1 MGAFKS
7 TKRAC
12 FGDKDRIY
20 LNALNSG
27 VSFKINSLNQ
37 IIIKNGSGVTT
48 IILTPYVTQAP
59 KPVTFSDTYKP
70 NLNDNP
76 EALIKF

>member
-1 MGAFKS
+1 MRVV
-7 TKRAC
+7 TIINRAC
-12 FGDKDRIY
+12 FGDEESIY

-37 IIIKNGSGVTT
+37 IIIKNGSGDTT

-59 KPVTFSDTYKP
+59 KPVTFSGTYQP
-70 NLNDNP
+70 NLDGNS

>member
-1 MGAFKS
+1 MRVF
-7 TKRAC
+7 TIINRAC
-12 FGDKDRIY
+12 FGDEESIY

-37 IIIKNGSGVTT
+37 IIIKNGSGDTT